1 MFPIKK
7 KKKVVKGK
15 KKVAPKKKFPMNI
28 GQKVMANQN
37 SQYFTK

>member
-7 KKKVVKGK
+7 KKKVKG

-28 GQKVMANQN
+28 GQKVMAQN
-37 SQYFTK
+37 SQYFGK

>member
-7 KKKVVKGK
+7 KKKVKGK

-28 GQKVMANQN
+28 GQKVMSQQN
-37 SQYFTK
+37 SQYFAK